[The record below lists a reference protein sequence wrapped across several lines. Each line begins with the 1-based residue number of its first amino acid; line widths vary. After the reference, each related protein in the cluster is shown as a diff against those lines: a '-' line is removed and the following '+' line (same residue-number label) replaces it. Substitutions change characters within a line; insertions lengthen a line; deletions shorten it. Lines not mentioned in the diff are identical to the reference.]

1 LDTPLL
7 PPRASTPL
15 SALDRIDMRT
25 LSFFAPNALVL
36 ACLAAAASSS
46 AHASSAQLLERVT
59 IDAASAAAPLE
70 ASAGSSSRLGLS
82 LKETPASVTVIERAA
97 IEARGATNTQEILK
111 GVPGVTFSDP
121 PGSAGS
127 VFYRGFGSGSLAQLY
142 NGISVQYD
150 AIAARPVDSWIVD
163 RVEAIGGPSSFLNG
177 SGAVGGTL
185 NVITKIAD
193 TSGDISRF
201 LVGLGDRAQLATSLQ
216 RSLGDTGQ
224 VLRLELNRSEG
235 ALWTQGRE
243 RSAWQAAASWRAPL
257 ATGLTHTL
265 ALERQH
271 ERVTQPYW
279 GTPMLRAADGSVP
292 TGQLQ
297 FDRGTYGVNY
307 NVVDGRYEQDV
318 TWARSIL
325 DWQIAPATRLTHT
338 LYHYDALR
346 DYDNLETYTFKG
358 NNTRVERSNVLL
370 QRHEQQVWGS
380 RAELSHATRI
390 AGRRSDFAFGW
401 DWSFNQQTRFP
412 LSVAGPFG
420 LVDPYAPTLGQF
432 LQLPGVSKTYTPGAA
447 NLLRSFALFA
457 ENRSELGAG
466 WSVVSALRADRIA
479 LDVRNHR
486 ATSATNP
493 ALFTTEFTPVTG
505 RLGLVK
511 DLSKDWQVY
520 AQASTAA
527 DPPSGVL
534 ATAGFSALRDFELT
548 KGRQFELGSKFGFDA
563 GRGAAT
569 VAVYDI
575 TRKNLSITDPSDR
588 SRVIPVGEQGSRGL
602 ELAAQWRPTAA
613 WQLAGHWSYTRAR
626 YKSFVETVGTTTIS
640 RAGNTPSNVPT
651 VVAGLSADW
660 KANDALTLG
669 ADWRHVGK
677 RYANTANTIWDRA
690 YQLLGLS
697 ATLRLTPQL
706 TVRARIDN
714 LGDER
719 YVASLSSSLPYL
731 GAPRSLSGALDWQ
744 F

>member
-1 LDTPLL
+1 M
-7 PPRASTPL
+7 RSKSKPL
-15 SALDRIDMRT
+15 SR
-25 LSFFAPNALVL
+25 FAPKRLMLALPALL
-36 ACLAAAASSS
+36 AGLPTAALAQAAPLSTR
-46 AHASSAQLLERVT
+46 QLERVT
-59 IDAASAAAPLE
+59 VDAASAAAPLE

-82 LKETPASVTVIERAA
+82 LKETPASVTVVERNA
-97 IEARGATNTQEILK
+97 IEARGAANTQDILK
-111 GVPGVTFSDP
+111 GVPGVSFADP

-127 VFYRGFGSGSLAQLY
+127 VSYRGFGAGSLAQLY

-185 NVITKIAD
+185 NTITKIAD

-216 RSLGDTGQ
+216 RSLGDSGQ

-235 ALWTQGRE
+235 ALWTQGRD
-243 RSAWQAAASWRAPL
+243 RSAWQVAASWRAPL
-257 ATGLTHTL
+257 TAGLVHTL

-271 ERVTQPYW
+271 EKVTQPYW
-279 GTPMLRAADGSVP
+279 GTPMLRSADGNVP
-292 TGQLQ
+292 NGQLE

-325 DWQIAPATRLTHT
+325 EWQLEPATRLTHT

-346 DYDNLETYTFKG
+346 DYDNLETYTFR
-358 NNTRVERSNVLL
+358 NNNSRVERSNVLL
-370 QRHEQQVWGS
+370 QRHDQQVWGS
-380 RAELSHATRI
+380 RAELSHGRRI
-390 AGRRSDFAFGW
+390 AGLRSDFVFGW
-401 DWSFNQQTRFP
+401 DWSFNKQTRFP
-412 LSVAGPFG
+412 LSLRVPFG
-420 LVDPYAPTLGQF
+420 LVDPYAPVVGQF
-432 LQLPGVSKTYTPGAA
+432 LQLPGVSKSYTPGAT

-457 ENRSELGAG
+457 ENRTELGAG

-486 ATSATNP
+486 TVSDTNP
-493 ALFTTEFTPVTG
+493 PMFPTDFTPLTG

-534 ATAGFSALRDFELT
+534 ATAGFSALRDFDLT

-575 TRKNLSITDPSDR
+575 TRKNLSITDPTDV

-613 WQLAGHWSYTRAR
+613 WEVAGHWSYTRAR
-626 YKSFVETVGTTTIS
+626 YKKFVETARETTVS
-640 RAGNTPSNVPT
+640 RAGNTPANVPA

-690 YQLLGLS
+690 YQLVGLS
-697 ATLRLTPQL
+697 ATLRITPQI
-706 TVRARIDN
+706 TARARIDN

-719 YVASLSSSLPYL
+719 YVASLSDTLPYL
-731 GAPRSLSGALDWQ
+731 GAPRSISGSLDWQ